1 METAQQNID
10 VLKTLK
16 VHIGMGLRGEETEDI
31 SLSLQ
36 IRMAEIDAEFNAMLN
51 AISSDEID
59 KFDEQRASELLNE
72 KNSIQ
77 SQLAEI
83 SESRQKREST
93 ESRLN
98 EIYTILDGLKNH
110 PMEYDDQIVRQIIE
124 CVIVE
129 SKEQIRVIF
138 AGGLEVTQSL
148 V

>member
-1 METAQQNID
+1 MRNYFEPGTDGYYNRKAKVLQHYKNKSLYHFGKKRYIIVKTA
-10 VLKTLK
+10 T
-16 VHIGMGLRGEETEDI
+16 
-31 SLSLQ
+31 
-36 IRMAEIDAEFNAMLN
+36 
-51 AISSDEID
+51 
-59 KFDEQRASELLNE
+59 
-72 KNSIQ
+72 IQ

-93 ESRLN
+93 ESRLD

>member
-1 METAQQNID
+1 
-10 VLKTLK
+10 
-16 VHIGMGLRGEETEDI
+16 
-31 SLSLQ
+31 
-36 IRMAEIDAEFNAMLN
+36 MLN

-93 ESRLN
+93 ESRLD

>member
-1 METAQQNID
+1 
-10 VLKTLK
+10 
-16 VHIGMGLRGEETEDI
+16 MGLRGEETEDI

-51 AISSDEID
+51 AISSDDIE

-83 SESRQKREST
+83 SESQQKREST

-148 V
+148 I

>member
-1 METAQQNID
+1 ME
-10 VLKTLK
+10 
-16 VHIGMGLRGEETEDI
+16 
-31 SLSLQ
+31 
-36 IRMAEIDAEFNAMLN
+36 
-51 AISSDEID
+51 
-59 KFDEQRASELLNE
+59 
-72 KNSIQ
+72 

-148 V
+148 I

>member
-16 VHIGMGLRGEETEDI
+16 MHIGMGLRGEETEDI

-93 ESRLN
+93 ESRLD